1 MPSYEIHIDSATSV
15 DFPLSGI
22 AEKHCVFTPINGTH
36 GLSGNKVRNITQLPD
51 GRMMITTE
59 GLLNL
64 YDGTNFSYLHYD
76 REDICRL
83 SDYSGFHHE
92 YIDAHGYMWLKNQR
106 QLMVV
111 DIGREC
117 FIERPDSLL
126 ALWGIDTPM
135 KDFFMDKTKD
145 LWVITDKDDLVRID
159 KTTLQASTFLNR
171 VSLIGDT
178 TDQVYD
184 LGVLDGNL
192 YLFYRSGLLIC
203 YAMESQKEIY
213 RQKLSDELPEGVYGN
228 TSYVVPGTNTFY
240 QLCNGNR
247 GGVMLAY
254 DVERRKWNIVL
265 QTSYW
270 LNYLSVDK
278 DGSIWISCH
287 KGLWNIDAGL
297 ERKQYIPTLKL
308 VDGRNI
314 NTEVST
320 LYNDSQGGMWVGT
333 LNRGILYYHPDRF
346 RFQNI
351 GRTLFPVTENM
362 NLYVTC
368 IVAQNQENMW
378 VGTRKGLF
386 SYHLSN
392 GDINLYSKELSTVN
406 CNTLFKDSRQRT
418 WLGSVGQGLYCMLPD
433 GETRHY
439 PLSGQTIHSIMEQPD
454 GTLYL
459 CTETRVSV
467 HLLPKPDNMKRSRDY
482 LRRRI

>member
-1 MPSYEIHIDSATSV
+1 MKYILILLLLLI
-15 DFPLSGI
+15 FPLSGI

-76 REDICRL
+76 REAICRL

-287 KGLWNIDAGL
+287 KGLWNI
-297 ERKQYIPTLKL
+297 
-308 VDGRNI
+308 
-314 NTEVST
+314 
-320 LYNDSQGGMWVGT
+320 
-333 LNRGILYYHPDRF
+333 
-346 RFQNI
+346 
-351 GRTLFPVTENM
+351 
-362 NLYVTC
+362 
-368 IVAQNQENMW
+368 
-378 VGTRKGLF
+378 
-386 SYHLSN
+386 
-392 GDINLYSKELSTVN
+392 ELS
-406 CNTLFKDSRQRT
+406 L
-418 WLGSVGQGLYCMLPD
+418 
-433 GETRHY
+433 
-439 PLSGQTIHSIMEQPD
+439 IHI
-454 GTLYL
+454 
-459 CTETRVSV
+459 
-467 HLLPKPDNMKRSRDY
+467 
-482 LRRRI
+482 

>member
-1 MPSYEIHIDSATSV
+1 MGDRYSD
-15 DFPLSGI
+15 
-22 AEKHCVFTPINGTH
+22 
-36 GLSGNKVRNITQLPD
+36 
-51 GRMMITTE
+51 E
-59 GLLNL
+59 G
-64 YDGTNFSYLHYD
+64 
-76 REDICRL
+76 
-83 SDYSGFHHE
+83 
-92 YIDAHGYMWLKNQR
+92 
-106 QLMVV
+106 
-111 DIGREC
+111 
-117 FIERPDSLL
+117 
-126 ALWGIDTPM
+126 
-135 KDFFMDKTKD
+135 FFMDKTKD

-368 IVAQNQENMW
+368 IAAQNQENMW

-459 CTETRVSV
+459 CTENQGFGIFTPETGQYEKEQGLPQTENLTVYQLASLGKDRLAGITRKGWFVYDCTQKNIPLTPV
-467 HLLPKPDNMKRSRDY
+467 FMCVLPS
-482 LRRRI
+482 L